1 MSLLILKGDEIKS
14 LLTMDE
20 VLTVVEEAFKE
31 KGFGRVQMP
40 PKPYL
45 FFEKYGGDLRVMP
58 SYLEKLDI
66 SAVKIVNSHPENP
79 KYGLPTVM
87 AVIVFV
93 EPKTGVPLAIMDGTW
108 ITAMRTGAASGVAT
122 KYLGRRNSQKLG
134 LVGAGTQAYTQ
145 LMAMSKVMSLKEV
158 KVWSLREEEAK
169 TFVEKVENQYPN
181 TKFLVAK
188 TVKEAVEDADVIVTA
203 TPSRKPLVKDE
214 WVKNGSHI
222 NAIGADAPGKQE
234 LDPKILKRAKI
245 VVDDMEQGCH
255 GGEVNVPL
263 AEGIISKEDIYGE
276 LGEIV
281 AGKKAGRASDEE
293 TTVFVSTGLAIQD
306 AVTADLVYRKAI
318 KKGLG
323 IQFSLKEFIFNP

>member
-1 MSLLILKGDEIKS
+1 MKGDEIKS

-66 SAVKIVNSHPENP
+66 SAVKIVNSHPENQ
-79 KYGLPTVM
+79 KYGFPTVM
-87 AVIVFV
+87 AVIVFI

-122 KYLGRRNSQKLG
+122 KYLGRKNSQRLG
-134 LVGAGTQAYTQ
+134 LVGSGTQAYTQ
-145 LMAMSKVMSLKEV
+145 LMAMSRIMNLKEV
-158 KVWSLREEEAK
+158 YVWSLREEKAK
-169 TFVEKVENQYPN
+169 LFIKKVENQYSN
-181 TKFLVAK
+181 IKFSATK
-188 TVKEAVEDADVIVTA
+188 TVKEAVKDADVIVTS

-214 WVKNGSHI
+214 WVREDTHI

-245 VVDDMEQGCH
+245 VVDDIEQGCH
-255 GGEVNVPL
+255 SGEVNVPL
-263 AEGIISKEDIYGE
+263 AEGVISKEDIYGE

-281 AGKKAGRASDEE
+281 AGKKAGRTSDKE

-306 AVTADLVYRKAI
+306 AVTANLVYKKAI
-318 KKGLG
+318 EKGLG